1 MANYPKKKV
10 LLFLAQGFEV
20 LEASAFIDVMGWTHE
35 VNMTAIELTTVA
47 FSSPVKAHWN
57 VSVIPEKRFADIHAD
72 DFDALAIPGGFEESG
87 FYVDAYDERFRD
99 LIRDFDE
106 ANKPIA
112 SICVAALP
120 LGNAGVLKGK
130 QAKTYDLSGGHRIEQ
145 LKAYG
150 AEISDKSIVQSGNL
164 ITSVGPSTALDVAF
178 LLVEMLSSPE
188 ELLRLKEAMRF

>member
-35 VNMTAIELTTVA
+35 VDMTAIELTTVA
-47 FSSPVKAHWN
+47 FASLVKAHWN
-57 VSVIPEKRFADIHAD
+57 VSVIPEKLFSDIHAA

-87 FYVDAYDERFRD
+87 FYDDAYDERLRD

-130 QAKTYDLSGGHRIEQ
+130 Q
-145 LKAYG
+145 LKAFG
-150 AEISDKSIVQSGNL
+150 AEISDKSIVQSDNL